1 MSIDQP
7 DVIDVIGS
15 DPATGAAILCISD
28 HLDWDDEAGHLQ
40 LLQDKINAYLRFIE
54 GGELDELY
62 PTATERTA
70 TIQVVGQYEQPE
82 IAQAFMR
89 EAGKIV
95 SQAGYDLRFRQLD
108 N

>member
-28 HLDWDDEAGHLQ
+28 HLDWEDEGSHLQ
-40 LLQDKINAYLRFIE
+40 LLQEKINGYLRFIE

-62 PTATERTA
+62 PTETERNV
-70 TIQVVGQYEQPE
+70 TIEVVGQYEQPE
-82 IAQAFMR
+82 LAQAFMR
-89 EAGKIV
+89 EAGKII
-95 SQAGYDLRFRQLD
+95 SQAGYALRFRQLD